1 VEPASPLTT
10 KSPSARMGEI
20 EEAPE
25 EREDAA
31 PAQPAKEK

>member
-10 KSPSARMGEI
+10 ESPSARMGEI